1 MKGAL
6 KVVGAILI
14 ALSLIPG
21 AISLWQAY
29 GAYTF
34 STSSLNSGRY
44 GSFGRQLA
52 EHAAEVRMTR
62 AVIFGGISFVFGVGG
77 VISLVIG
84 LKKPK
89 GGAAGQPQQGYAQQQ
104 PQQGQPQQGYAQ
116 QQPQQGQPQQGYAQ
130 QQPQQGQPQQGY
142 AQQPPQQG
150 YPPPGGY
157 PPQGGGNPGGPG
169 APPA

>member
-1 MKGAL
+1 MKAAL
-6 KVVGAILI
+6 KIVGAILI

-44 GSFGRQLA
+44 GSFGRELA
-52 EHAAEVRMTR
+52 EDAAEVRTTR
-62 AVIFGGISFVFGVGG
+62 AVIFGGVSFVFGVGG
-77 VISLVIG
+77 VIALVIG

-89 GGAAGQPQQGYAQQQ
+89 GGAAGQPQQGYPQQQ
-104 PQQGQPQQGYAQ
+104 PQQGYA
-116 QQPQQGQPQQGYAQ
+116 
-130 QQPQQGQPQQGY
+130 
-142 AQQPPQQG
+142 
-150 YPPPGGY
+150 PPGGY
-157 PPQGGGNPGGPG
+157 TPQGGGNPRGPG